1 MDKALLLREI
11 IKLLDSVHQGAVD
24 AAMLAYNTATH
35 EENVAENKYD
45 TLGLEASYLAQG
57 QAQRVEEC
65 TNELAAFKALEPIEF
80 SDPFPITIGA
90 LIVLKDDQGAEQYLF
105 LGPAA
110 GGVKFI
116 YDQME
121 ITIITPSAPLG
132 QALLGHFVDDEIDM
146 NIAGQKTTYEI
157 SAIY

>member
-1 MDKALLLREI
+1 MDKALLLKLI
-11 IKLLDSVHQGAVD
+11 IELLETVYQGAVD

-45 TLGLEASYLAQG
+45 TLGLEASYLAHG

-65 TNELAAFKALEPIEF
+65 KNELAAFKALEPVEF
-80 SDPFPITIGA
+80 SDPYPITVGA
-90 LIVLKDDQGAEQYLF
+90 LIVLKDDQDTEQYLF

-110 GGVKFI
+110 GGIKFI
-116 YDQME
+116 YDQIK
-121 ITIITPSAPLG
+121 ITIITPSSPLG
-132 QALLGHFVDDEIDM
+132 QALLGHFVDDEVDM
-146 NIAGQKTTYEI
+146 NVAGQKTTYEI